1 MSKCAMYI
9 FINKGLGMSAGK
21 IGSQSAHA
29 AVEAFRISKVDKLA
43 EWYKGKHYMK
53 LVMQAR
59 DGEHLQNIQD
69 YLTARG
75 FKSEMIIDEGL
86 TEIDSI
92 VKTALGVEVVDKD
105 DEHTE
110 ATFSTFELYRDSIKI
125 TLEIPK

>member
-1 MSKCAMYI
+1 MYI
-9 FINKGLGMSAGK
+9 FINKELGMSAGK
-21 IGSQSAHA
+21 VGSQAAHA
-29 AVEAFRISKVDKLA
+29 AVEGFRISKVDKLA
-43 EWYKGKHYMK
+43 DWYKGKHYMK

-92 VKTALGVEVVDKD
+92 VKTALGVEVVDKED
-105 DEHTE
+105 PHTE
-110 ATFSTFELYRDSIKI
+110 ATFSSFELYRDSIKV
-125 TLEIPK
+125 TLEIPR

>member
-1 MSKCAMYI
+1 MSV
-9 FINKGLGMSAGK
+9 GK
-21 IGSQSAHA
+21 SCSQASHA

-43 EWYKGKHYMK
+43 EWYKGKHYTK

-59 DGEHLQNIQD
+59 DENHLQNIQD

-110 ATFSTFELYRDSIKI
+110 ATFSTFELYRDTIRVRLDI
-125 TLEIPK
+125 DR

>member
-1 MSKCAMYI
+1 MKTAMYI

-21 IGSQSAHA
+21 VGSQAAHA

-43 EWYKGKHYMK
+43 DWYKGKHYMK

-69 YLTARG
+69 YLSARG

-92 VKTALGVEVVDKD
+92 VKTALGVEVVDKED
-105 DEHTE
+105 PHTE
-110 ATFSTFELYRDSIKI
+110 ATFGSFELYRDSIKV
-125 TLEIPK
+125 TLEIPR